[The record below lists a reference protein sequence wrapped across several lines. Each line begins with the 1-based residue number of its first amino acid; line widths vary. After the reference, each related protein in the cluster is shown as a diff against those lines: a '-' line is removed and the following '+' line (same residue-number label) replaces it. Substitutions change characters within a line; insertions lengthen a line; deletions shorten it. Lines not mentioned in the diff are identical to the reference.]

1 MVALFLALLLQGF
14 ETRLALGSL
23 RTELQNATLDR
34 AAIRTELQNAT
45 LDRAAIR
52 TELRGEIGAVRTV
65 LTETQGEIIAVVSD
79 IVAELT
85 RPDSP
90 IDRPARPPR

>member
-14 ETRLALGSL
+14 ETRLALGGL

-34 AAIRTELQNAT
+34 AAIRTDLQ
-45 LDRAAIR
+45 
-52 TELRGEIGAVRTV
+52 GEIGAVRTDLTDLQGEIGAV
-65 LTETQGEIIAVVSD
+65 RTDLTETQDEIIAVVSD
-79 IVAELT
+79 IVTELT

-90 IDRPARPPR
+90 TDRPARPPR

>member
-34 AAIRTELQNAT
+34 AAIRTEL
-45 LDRAAIR
+45 
-52 TELRGEIGAVRTV
+52 RGEIGALRTELQGEIGAARTV

>member
-34 AAIRTELQNAT
+34 AAIRTDLQ
-45 LDRAAIR
+45 
-52 TELRGEIGAVRTV
+52 GEIGAVRTE
-65 LTETQGEIIAVVSD
+65 LTATQGEIIAVVSD
-79 IVAELT
+79 IVTELT